1 MRLQGFRCLG
11 GATALLF
18 LTTAPAAAQLK
29 VMTYVSG
36 LSRPVGFVQDPSD
49 PAVQYV
55 FEQAGTIKV
64 VHNGVLQAT
73 PFLQIPA
80 GQIVSDGERGLLGLA
95 FPPNYGSSGR
105 FYVLYT
111 RPGDETSPGGKIV
124 VARFKRSA
132 NRLIAD
138 ANSQF
143 PLRWSTGADF
153 IVHPFA
159 NHNAGCLQFGPDGML
174 YIASGDGGSGGD
186 PNNLAQNTSSLLG
199 KFLRIDVSSVP
210 ETHTAGFVV
219 PSGNAGLP
227 APEIWS
233 LGWRNPW
240 RFSFDSPALGGT
252 GAMVVGDVGQSN
264 REEIDYEPANRPG
277 RNYGWRLWEGT
288 QPYNQPAGTPLLRQ
302 PVFDYPRSMGVSVT
316 GGYVYRGS
324 LLDMRGRYFFADYVF
339 RRVWSLALTID
350 TAGEATAS
358 DLRDHTAELSTAG
371 ALGGIS
377 SFGIDAEGDLYI
389 VDHTRGM
396 ILKIGRDPRPPTNV
410 RIIRD

>member
-1 MRLQGFRCLG
+1 MRLQAFQYLG

-18 LTTAPAAAQLK
+18 LTAAPAAAQMK
-29 VMTYVSG
+29 VTTYVSG

-55 FEQAGTIKV
+55 VEQSGTIRV
-64 VHNGVLQAT
+64 VNNGALQAT
-73 PFLQIPA
+73 PFLQIA
-80 GQIVSDGERGLLGLA
+80 ATQIVSDGERGLLGLA

-111 RPGDETSPGGKIV
+111 RPGDDTSPGGKIV

-132 NRLIAD
+132 NRFVAD
-138 ANSQF
+138 PNSQF
-143 PLRWSTGADF
+143 ALRWSTGADY
-153 IVHPFA
+153 IAHPFA

-186 PNNLAQNTSSLLG
+186 PNNNAQNTSTLLG
-199 KFLRIDVSSVP
+199 KFLRIDVSSVAD
-210 ETHTAGFVV
+210 THQNGFVV
-219 PSGNAGLP
+219 PAGNAGLP

-233 LGWRNPW
+233 IGWRNPW

-252 GAMVVGDVGQSN
+252 GAMVVADVGQSN

-288 QPYNQPAGTPLLRQ
+288 QPYNQPAGTPLLTQ
-302 PVFDYPRSMGVSVT
+302 PIFDYPRSMGASVT

-339 RRVWSLALTID
+339 HRVWSLALSIN
-350 TAGEATAS
+350 ASGEATAS
-358 DLRDHTAELSTAG
+358 DLRDHTAELSTVG

-377 SFGIDAEGDLYI
+377 SFGIDADGDLY
-389 VDHTRGM
+389 VGDHTRGLV
-396 ILKIGRDPRPPTNV
+396 LKIGRDPRPPTNV

>member
-1 MRLQGFRCLG
+1 MRLQAFRYLG
-11 GATALLF
+11 GATALLL
-18 LTTAPAAAQLK
+18 LTAASAAAQLK
-29 VMTYVSG
+29 AFIYVSG

-55 FEQAGTIKV
+55 VEQSGTIRV
-64 VHNGVLQAT
+64 VNNGVLQAT
-73 PFLQIPA
+73 PFLQIPSSE
-80 GQIVSDGERGLLGLA
+80 IISDGERGLLGLA

-105 FYVLYT
+105 FYVLFT
-111 RPGDETSPGGKIV
+111 RPGDTNSPGGKIV
-124 VARFKRSA
+124 VARYKRSA
-132 NRLIAD
+132 NRFVAD

-153 IVHPFA
+153 ITHPFT

-186 PNNLAQNTSSLLG
+186 PNNHGQNTSSLLG
-199 KFLRIDVSSVP
+199 KFLRIDVSSVS
-210 ETHTAGFVV
+210 ETHANGFII
-219 PSGNAGLP
+219 PAGNAGLP

-233 LGWRNPW
+233 IGWRNPW

-288 QPYNQPAGTPLLRQ
+288 QPYNQPAGTPLHTQ
-302 PVFDYPRSMGVSVT
+302 PIFDYPRSMGASVT

-324 LLDMRGRYFFADYVF
+324 VLDMRGRYFFADYVF
-339 RRVWSLALTID
+339 RRVWSLALNVN
-350 TAGEATAS
+350 ASGEATAT
-358 DLRDHTAELSTAG
+358 DLRDHTAELSGTG

-377 SFGIDAEGDLYI
+377 SFGIDSDGDLYV
-389 VDHTRGM
+389 VDHSRGLV
-396 ILKIGRDPRPPTNV
+396 LKIGRDPRPPTNV

>member
-1 MRLQGFRCLG
+1 MRLQPFWYFG

-18 LTTAPAAAQLK
+18 LTAAPAAAQMK
-29 VMTYVSG
+29 VTTYVSG

-55 FEQAGTIKV
+55 VEQSGTIRV
-64 VHNGVLQAT
+64 VNNGALQAT
-73 PFLQIPA
+73 PFLQISA
-80 GQIVSDGERGLLGLA
+80 NQIVSDGERGLLGLA

-111 RPGDETSPGGKIV
+111 RPGDDTSPGGKIV

-132 NRLIAD
+132 NRFVAD
-138 ANSQF
+138 PNSQF
-143 PLRWSTGADF
+143 ALRWSTGADY
-153 IVHPFA
+153 IAHPFA

-186 PNNLAQNTSSLLG
+186 PNNNAQNTSTLLG
-199 KFLRIDVSSVP
+199 KFLRIDVSSVA
-210 ETHTAGFVV
+210 ETHQNGFVV
-219 PSGNAGLP
+219 PAGNAGLP

-233 LGWRNPW
+233 IGWRNPW

-252 GAMVVGDVGQSN
+252 GAMVVADVGQSN

-288 QPYNQPAGTPLLRQ
+288 QPYNQPAGTPLLTQ
-302 PVFDYPRSMGVSVT
+302 PIFDYPRSMGASVT

-339 RRVWSLALTID
+339 HRVWSLALSIN
-350 TAGEATAS
+350 ASGEATAS
-358 DLRDHTAELSTAG
+358 DLRDHTAELSTVG

-377 SFGIDAEGDLYI
+377 SFGIDADGDLYV
-389 VDHTRGM
+389 VDYTRGLV
-396 ILKIGRDPRPPTNV
+396 LKIGRDPRPPTNV